1 MAFKMKGSP
10 MQRNFGISPDNDV
23 TEQQGGANTK
33 KSRKIA
39 EENKPD
45 TNVKEFKY
53 RTKLKTIK
61 PTTDRRSKP
70 VGPTPTSPPVMPK
83 SHPVTP
89 PEKNRVDTAKGITQ
103 FKSDINKVRSGRGVE
118 LVKNKVKNKVKKAYD
133 YFTKK

>member
-1 MAFKMKGSP
+1 MATPYKMKGSP
-10 MQRNFGISPDNDV
+10 MQRNFGVSPAKNNNINDS
-23 TEQQGGANTK
+23 K
-33 KSRKIA
+33 KIA

-45 TNVKEFKY
+45 TNVKKSKY

-61 PTTDRRSKP
+61 PTTDRRSKT
-70 VGPTPTSPPVMPK
+70 VGPTRTSPPVMPK

-89 PEKNRVDTAKGITQ
+89 PKKNRVDTVKGITQ
-103 FKSDINKVRSGRGVE
+103 FKSDINKVRSGGGVE